1 MLFGAVGP
9 RVFPQT
15 DERLQAFEQLRMGR
29 VKNRPA
35 NVQLSHGNGAADI
48 GAVGRR

>member
-35 NVQLSHGNGAADI
+35 NVQSLMETALPISAP
-48 GAVGRR
+48 